1 MKNFILC
8 LSIIG
13 FGCLL
18 LGSNGWVLSPLLS
31 HSSGLESFSGGRMHS
46 SDVDEF
52 CRSDCFGRRRVV
64 FTLFSSAE
72 SEQQSD
78 ANDMLV
84 KEIKAELEMRGVETS
99 TFTDKESLVEALL
112 EARSRGAGDPSV
124 IDNLNKMK
132 LEEAMDGVG
141 SLGDE
146 ELEQAMGSVVGEG
159 GTLPGGED

>member
-1 MKNFILC
+1 
-8 LSIIG
+8 
-13 FGCLL
+13 
-18 LGSNGWVLSPLLS
+18 
-31 HSSGLESFSGGRMHS
+31 
-46 SDVDEF
+46 
-52 CRSDCFGRRRVV
+52 
-64 FTLFSSAE
+64 
-72 SEQQSD
+72 
-78 ANDMLV
+78 MLV